1 LANKMRAPR
10 FPLHLAVRYRAV
22 GNAEWR
28 QGKTENISSS
38 GVLLQGSFPLQPD
51 TAVEFM
57 LALVSTTGPR
67 TEISCRGRVVR
78 TIELMDLQK
87 STAFAVA
94 IEQYDF
100 IPPPRPASVGFQE
113 ASR

>member
-1 LANKMRAPR
+1 MRAPR

-22 GNAEWR
+22 GHAEWR

-38 GVLLQGSFPLQPD
+38 GVLLQGGPYPLPPD

-57 LALVSTTGPR
+57 LALASTTGPR

-78 TIELMDLQK
+78 LVEPMDLRK
-87 STAFAVA
+87 PLGFAVA

-100 IPPPRPASVGFQE
+100 VPPPRAVAVELQK
-113 ASR
+113 AAR

>member
-1 LANKMRAPR
+1 MRAPR
-10 FPLHLAVRYRAV
+10 FPLQLAIRYRAV

-28 QGKTENISSS
+28 QGRTENISSS
-38 GVLLQGSFPLQPD
+38 GVLLQGPYTLQPD

-57 LALVSTTGPR
+57 LALASATGPR

-78 TIELMDLQK
+78 MVEPMNLQK
-87 STAFAVA
+87 HTGFAVA

-100 IPPPRPASVGFQE
+100 IPPPQPASIAFHE
-113 ASR
+113 AAR

>member
-1 LANKMRAPR
+1 MRAPR

-28 QGKTENISSS
+28 HAKTENISSS
-38 GVLLQGSFPLQPD
+38 GVLLEGPYTLLPD
-51 TAVEFM
+51 TPVEFM
-57 LALVSTTGPR
+57 LALAPTSGPR

-78 TIELMDLQK
+78 TVDPMNRK
-87 STAFAVA
+87 KPGFAVA

-100 IPPPRPASVGFQE
+100 IPPPRPLSAELRKATQ
-113 ASR
+113 

>member
-1 LANKMRAPR
+1 
-10 FPLHLAVRYRAV
+10 LAVRYRAI
-22 GNAEWR
+22 GNTEWR
-28 QGKTENISSS
+28 QGRTENISSS
-38 GVLLQGSFPLQPD
+38 GVLLQGPFPLQPD

-57 LALVSTTGPR
+57 LALVPTSGSR

-78 TIELMDLQK
+78 TIEPMDWQK
-87 STAFAVA
+87 PTGFAVA

-100 IPPPRPASVGFQE
+100 IPPPSPARVGFQE

>member
-1 LANKMRAPR
+1 MRAPR

-28 QGKTENISSS
+28 HAKTENISSS
-38 GVLLQGSFPLQPD
+38 GVLLEGPYALLPD
-51 TAVEFM
+51 TPVEFM
-57 LALVSTTGPR
+57 LALAPTSGPR

-78 TIELMDLQK
+78 TVEAMNRKKQPG
-87 STAFAVA
+87 FAVA

-100 IPPPRPASVGFQE
+100 IPPPRPVSAEFQK
-113 ASR
+113 ATQ

>member
-1 LANKMRAPR
+1 MRAPR

-38 GVLLQGSFPLQPD
+38 GVLLQGPYPLQPD

-57 LALVSTTGPR
+57 LALATATGPR

-78 TIELMDLQK
+78 MVDPMDRLK
-87 STAFAVA
+87 PPAFAVA

-100 IPPPRPASVGFQE
+100 IPPPRAVNVPLQKSA
-113 ASR
+113 R

>member
-1 LANKMRAPR
+1 MRAPR

-22 GNAEWR
+22 GNPEWR

-38 GVLLQGSFPLQPD
+38 GVLLQGPYPLQPD

-57 LALVSTTGPR
+57 LALATATGPR

-78 TIELMDLQK
+78 MVDSIDRQRLPW
-87 STAFAVA
+87 FAVA

-100 IPPPRPASVGFQE
+100 IPPPRAVTAERQK
-113 ASR
+113 ATQ